1 MMARDRQQG
10 REAGFTLIE
19 ALVALALTGLVLSA
33 LATLTAQF
41 LPSWNRGID
50 RIQHSE
56 LIGISMQ
63 RIAADLAAAEFI
75 PAGGDDKTEK
85 KRKPLFEGTPL
96 SVTFVR
102 TAIGPNAGIG
112 LDVVRIGETTD
123 HGRLVTVRTRAGF
136 TPLPQGASPSEQ
148 LRLADP
154 VVLLRAPLRLSF
166 AYAGPDKVFRDD
178 WHDADLLPVAIR
190 LTVRDTRS
198 EHVLAVS
205 TVTPVHVDAPA
216 GKDDGAE
223 NRNGAQDNN
232 QDNNRDNNRDN
243 GDGRNVAGGGKG
255 RGS

>member
-1 MMARDRQQG
+1 MTARDQQHDRQ
-10 REAGFTLIE
+10 AGFTLIE

-41 LPSWNRGID
+41 LPNWNRGID

-75 PAGGDDKTEK
+75 PAGGEDKNEK

-123 HGRLVTVRTRAGF
+123 RGGLVTVRTRATF
-136 TPLPQGASPSEQ
+136 TPLPQGASPSQQ
-148 LRLADP
+148 LRLGDP
-154 VVLLRAPLRLSF
+154 VMLLRAPLRLSF
-166 AYAGPDKVFRDD
+166 AYAGPDKVFHED
-178 WHDADLLPVAIR
+178 WHDADILPVAIR
-190 LTVRDTRS
+190 LTVRNTAS
-198 EHVLAVS
+198 ERVLAVS

-216 GKDDGAE
+216 GKSDEDAGNSKA
-223 NRNGAQDNN
+223 GAQDGN
-232 QDNNRDNNRDN
+232 QDN
-243 GDGRNVAGGGKG
+243 GGEAGNVGGSGK
-255 RGS
+255 RGGS

>member
-1 MMARDRQQG
+1 MMAPARDETS
-10 REAGFTLIE
+10 EAGFTLIE

-41 LPSWNRGID
+41 LPNWNRGID
-50 RIQHSE
+50 RIQHNE

-75 PAGGDDKTEK
+75 PAGNDGKDGMK
-85 KRKPLFEGTPL
+85 KPLFEGAPL

-123 HGRLVTVRTRAGF
+123 RGGLVTVRTRAGF

-148 LRLADP
+148 LRLTDP

-166 AYAGPDKVFRDD
+166 AYAGADKVFHDD
-178 WHDADLLPVAIR
+178 WHDADKLPVAIR
-190 LTVRDTRS
+190 LTVRDTAS

-205 TVTPVHVDAPA
+205 TVTPVHVDMPA
-216 GKDDGAE
+216 GKSNDNDG
-223 NRNGAQDNN
+223 NKNNAQSNN
-232 QDNNRDNNRDN
+232 QDNNNDGSNVMSGQGKR
-243 GDGRNVAGGGKG
+243 GD
-255 RGS
+255 

>member
-1 MMARDRQQG
+1 MTARDRQDT
-10 REAGFTLIE
+10 EAGFTLIE

-41 LPSWNRGID
+41 LPNWNRGID

-75 PAGGDDKTEK
+75 PAGGDDKNEK
-85 KRKPLFEGTPL
+85 KKKKPLFEGTPL

-123 HGRLVTVRTRAGF
+123 RGRLVTVRSRIGF

-148 LRLADP
+148 LRLAAP
-154 VVLLRAPLRLSF
+154 VVLLR
-166 AYAGPDKVFRDD
+166 
-178 WHDADLLPVAIR
+178 
-190 LTVRDTRS
+190 
-198 EHVLAVS
+198 
-205 TVTPVHVDAPA
+205 
-216 GKDDGAE
+216 
-223 NRNGAQDNN
+223 
-232 QDNNRDNNRDN
+232 
-243 GDGRNVAGGGKG
+243 
-255 RGS
+255 

>member
-1 MMARDRQQG
+1 MTARDREQNS
-10 REAGFTLIE
+10 EAGFTLIE

-41 LPSWNRGID
+41 LPNWNRGID
-50 RIQHSE
+50 RIQHAE

-75 PAGGDDKTEK
+75 PPGSDEK
-85 KRKPLFEGTPL
+85 KPLFEGTPL

-123 HGRLVTVRTRAGF
+123 RGGLVTVRSRAGF
-136 TPLPQGASPSEQ
+136 TPLPQGASPSEAT
-148 LRLADP
+148 RLSDP

-166 AYAGPDKVFRDD
+166 AYAGPDKVFHDD
-178 WHDADLLPVAIR
+178 WHDADKLPVAIR
-190 LTVRDTRS
+190 LTARDTAS

-205 TVTPVHVDAPA
+205 TVTPIHVDTPA
-216 GKDDGAE
+216 GKADDDGI
-223 NRNGAQDNN
+223 NGNGNSDSQDNA
-232 QDNNRDNNRDN
+232 NNPVNVN
-243 GDGRNVAGGGKG
+243 GKRGG
-255 RGS
+255 S